1 MKNTNQLPK
10 GADSTCDFS
19 PTFCIFLSQ
28 TFLVWRDVEWPG
40 GINFLHRMCS
50 KLKKKRYGMDIF
62 FNSLE
67 LDVFFVKG
75 FLMQFF
81 HTFLRVQFLML
92 TKSNFNTTTF
102 QLEHRLALS
111 KVLLSYALL
120 IFETLKKAHEL
131 QKVLGKQRCS
141 PFQDAGS
148 SPTRTWHLPF
158 FCFGNQGIKINL
170 YTSHCCWGFTSQ
182 CYTLTVPKKYHS
194 PNPWRIVWDVTCGD
208 SIGVPK
214 PWSWVFVFLFSVGMD
229 FFHFFHA

>member
-1 MKNTNQLPK
+1 MLLFGFCGEFETLKSGIWPFLSGKHKLIVRGRLMKHTNQLPK

-28 TFLVWRDVEWPG
+28 TVLVWRDVEWPG

-50 KLKKKRYGMDIF
+50 KLKKKEIRHGYF

-67 LDVFFVKG
+67 LDVFLVKG

-131 QKVLGKQRCS
+131 QKVLENKDVHHSRMLAR
-141 PFQDAGS
+141 P
-148 SPTRTWHLPF
+148 LP
-158 FCFGNQGIKINL
+158 GHDI
-170 YTSHCCWGFTSQ
+170 
-182 CYTLTVPKKYHS
+182 
-194 PNPWRIVWDVTCGD
+194 
-208 SIGVPK
+208 
-214 PWSWVFVFLFSVGMD
+214 
-229 FFHFFHA
+229 FHFFA